1 MLKGRKQNG
10 LDATAKVLHL
20 NYFYWIIDNQ
30 KYEDIVPEKKDIK
43 GILGKITT
51 PSRFMK
57 MKKNGYNFHKKGPLG
72 KNHHFTKGAILL
84 RYFAN
89 KRNH

>member
-10 LDATAKVLHL
+10 IDATATVLHL

-51 PSRFMK
+51 PSRFMQ
-57 MKKNGYNFHKKGPLG
+57 MKKNGYNFLKRATWKKSPFHQRSHLI
-72 KNHHFTKGAILL
+72 KVFCK
-84 RYFAN
+84 
-89 KRNH
+89 